1 MAPLVTMK
9 AQAKPDQLRDFAQG
23 ALGQFIHY
31 GVIYSRSIEVDE
43 TKGTA
48 TIRAKGIG
56 NLPWSRDEERPYLAI
71 EGLIGDF
78 DVAIDRARPAW
89 RDIPVATGNPM
100 LMEYRFGLTLPSGA
114 AFTAEGAARTDR
126 EIAGFT
132 RSEEPT
138 SELQS
143 LMRISYA
150 VFRLKK

>member
-1 MAPLVTMK
+1 MK

-23 ALGQFIHY
+23 ALGQFINN

-89 RDIPVATGNPM
+89 RD
-100 LMEYRFGLTLPSGA
+100 
-114 AFTAEGAARTDR
+114 
-126 EIAGFT
+126 
-132 RSEEPT
+132 RSEARRVGNGGVSKGRSRGSQE
-138 SELQS
+138 Q
-143 LMRISYA
+143 
-150 VFRLKK
+150 